1 MAEHA
6 QGGQAQGGSAQGGQA
21 QGAGGEA
28 RPAGP
33 EPEPLD
39 AGPGLPGADRR
50 IAQAAPESA
59 VLARLTL
66 LQRTAGNAAAARL
79 LSVQD
84 SPEDGAP

>member
-6 QGGQAQGGSAQGGQA
+6 RDGLSQGIGGQAPSA
-21 QGAGGEA
+21 EPEP
-28 RPAGP
+28 RP
-33 EPEPLD
+33 EPEPYD
-39 AGPGLPGADRR
+39 ARPGLPDPDRR

-79 LSVQD
+79 LTAQE
-84 SPEDGAP
+84 SPADGAP